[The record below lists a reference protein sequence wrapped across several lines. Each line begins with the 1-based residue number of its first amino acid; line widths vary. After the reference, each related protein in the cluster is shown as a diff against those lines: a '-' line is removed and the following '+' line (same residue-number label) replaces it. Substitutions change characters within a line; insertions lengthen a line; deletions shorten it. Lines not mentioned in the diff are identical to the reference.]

1 MISLAFTLFQ
11 NGVAWGILSLRR
23 LNHFFPYLRLFLTP
37 LLGPKGPCFN
47 ERQNSV
53 FMSIGLG
60 EFFERLSEL
69 RSPYSAR
76 QKVALENA

>member
-1 MISLAFTLFQ
+1 MIPLDFALFQ

-23 LNHFFPYLRLFLTP
+23 LDHLFPYLRLFFTP

-53 FMSIGLG
+53 FISIGLR
-60 EFFERLSEL
+60 EFFESLSKPL
-69 RSPYSAR
+69 IIF
-76 QKVALENA
+76 